1 MCAVVRCLLREVCDV
16 EMLGNLLDHP
26 LSEFGVS
33 LRIKQSPPEI
43 GGDFTLVIGF
53 GVLRTGDG
61 SETNGIRS
69 SCRQR

>member
-1 MCAVVRCLLREVCDV
+1 MCAQLCARLLREVCDV

-33 LRIKQSPPEI
+33 LRIKQSPPER

-53 GVLRTGDG
+53 GRAPHRRR
-61 SETNGIRS
+61 E
-69 SCRQR
+69 